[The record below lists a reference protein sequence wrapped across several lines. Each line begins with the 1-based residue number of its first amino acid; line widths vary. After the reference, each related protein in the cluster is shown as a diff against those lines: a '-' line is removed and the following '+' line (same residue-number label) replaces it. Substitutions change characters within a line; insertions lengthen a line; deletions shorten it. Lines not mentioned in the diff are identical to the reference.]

1 MKPIL
6 VYPIIYVLELEESK
20 YYVGITTNLN
30 YRWAQHLAGDGA
42 KWTRLYKPLRIL
54 EVHTENCDEAKENE
68 ITQAF
73 CAKFGREN
81 VRGGSWTKC

>member
-6 VYPIIYVLELEESK
+6 VYPLIYVLELEEAK
-20 YYVGITTNLN
+20 WYIGITTNLN

-42 KWTRLYKPLRIL
+42 KWTRLYKPKRIV
-54 EVHTENCDEAKENE
+54 EVYVENCDEKLENE
-68 ITQAF
+68 VTQQYIE
-73 CAKFGREN
+73 KYGKEN